1 MSGGERS
8 FATACLLLS
17 LWQAMSSPIR
27 CLDEF
32 DIFMDQVNRRVA
44 LQMIMNEARATPHVQ
59 YIMITPQDMPDMK
72 GEMDDVRMLV
82 VNPPERNEGA
92 LAG

>member
-1 MSGGERS
+1 
-8 FATACLLLS
+8 
-17 LWQAMSSPIR
+17 MSSPIR

-44 LQMIMNEARATPHVQ
+44 LSMIMNEARATPHVQ
-59 YIMITPQDMPDMK
+59 YIMITPQDMPDMRS
-72 GEMDDVRMLV
+72 EMDDVKMLV
-82 VNPPERNEGA
+82 VNPPQRNEGA